1 MTASRH
7 SGVLV
12 HAVFISFDVEVI
24 PITVVCSSLAS
35 AVLLFII
42 SLLFGFNYKLFVCVL
57 IFLT

>member
-12 HAVFISFDVEVI
+12 HAVSVSFDVEVI
-24 PITVVCSSLAS
+24 PITVVCFSLAS

-42 SLLFGFNYKLFVCVL
+42 SLLFGFNYKFFLFVS
-57 IFLT
+57 

>member
-1 MTASRH
+1 MTTSRH

-12 HAVFISFDVEVI
+12 HAVFVSFDVEVI

-42 SLLFGFNYKLFVCVL
+42 RLLFGFNYKFVCL
-57 IFLT
+57 FLDCF

>member
-24 PITVVCSSLAS
+24 PVTVVCSSLSS

-42 SLLFGFNYKLFVCVL
+42 SLIFGLITSFVFVS
-57 IFLT
+57 

>member
-12 HAVFISFDVEVI
+12 HAVFISFGVEVM

-42 SLLFGFNYKLFVCVL
+42 SLLFGFNYKFFLFVS
-57 IFLT
+57 

>member
-12 HAVFISFDVEVI
+12 HAVSVSFDVEVI

-42 SLLFGFNYKLFVCVL
+42 SLLFGFNYKFFCLFLGC
-57 IFLT
+57 F